1 GSGSGSGSGMERIKE
16 LMEMVKNSRM
26 REILTTT
33 SVDHM
38 AVIKKYTSGRQ
49 EKNPALRMK
58 WMMAMKYPIS
68 ASSRIR
74 EMIPE
79 KDEDGNTLWT
89 NTKDAGSNRVLV
101 SPNAVTWWNRAG
113 PVSDV
118 VHYPRVYKMY
128 FDRLER
134 LTHGTFGPVKF
145 YNQVKVRKRVDIN
158 PGHKDLTS
166 REAQEV
172 IMEVVFPNEVG
183 ARTLSSDAQLTI
195 TKEKKEELKNCKISP
210 IMVAYMLERE
220 LVRRTRF
227 LPIAGATSSTYVEV
241 LHLTQG
247 TCWEQQ
253 YTPGGEA
260 ENDDLDQ
267 TLIIASRNIVRR
279 SIVAID
285 PLASLL
291 SMCHTTSISSEP
303 LVEILR
309 SNPTDEQ
316 AVNICKAALGIRI
329 NNSFS
334 FGGYNFKR
342 VKGSSQRTEKAVLTG
357 NLQTLTMTIFE
368 GYEEFNVSGKRASAV
383 LKKGAQRLIQA
394 IIGGRTL
401 EDILNLMI
409 TLMVFSQEEKMLK
422 AVRGDLNFVN
432 RANQRLNPMYQ
443 LLRHF
448 QKDSSTLLKNWGTEE
463 IDPIM
468 GIAGIMPDGT
478 INKTQ
483 TLMGVRLSQGGVDE
497 YSFNERIRV
506 NIDKYLRVRNEKGEL
521 LISPEEVS
529 EAQGQEKLPINYNS
543 SLMWEVNGPESI
555 LTNTYHWII
564 KNWELLKTQWMT
576 DPTVLYNRIEFE
588 PFQTLIP
595 KGNRAIY
602 SGFTRTLFQQMR
614 DVEGTFDSIQIIKL
628 LPFSAHPPSLG
639 RTQFSSF
646 TLNIRGAPLRLLIR
660 GNSQVFNYNQMENV
674 IIVLGKSVGSPERS
688 ILTESSSIESAVLRG
703 FLILGKANSKYGPV
717 LTIGELD
724 KLGRGEKANVLIGQ
738 GDTVLVMK
746 RKRDSSILTD
756 SQTALKRIR
765 LEESKGWSHPQ
776 FEKGWSHP
784 QFEKGSG
791 SENLYFQ

>member
-1 GSGSGSGSGMERIKE
+1 MDRIKE
-16 LMEMVKNSRM
+16 LLEMTKNSRM
-26 REILTTT
+26 REILSTT

-38 AVIKKYTSGRQ
+38 AVIRKYTSGRQ

-58 WMMAMKYPIS
+58 WMMAMKFPIS
-68 ASSRIR
+68 ASAKIK
-74 EMIPE
+74 ELIPE
-79 KDEDGNTLWT
+79 KDEDGNVLWT
-89 NTKDAGSNRVLV
+89 NTKDAGSNRLLV

-113 PVSDV
+113 PISEV
-118 VHYPRVYKMY
+118 VHYPKVYKMY
-128 FDRLER
+128 FDRLDR
-134 LTHGTFGPVKF
+134 LQNGTYGPVKF
-145 YNQVKVRKRVDIN
+145 YNQMKIRKRVDIN

-166 REAQEV
+166 KEAQDV

-183 ARTLSSDAQLTI
+183 ARTLSSDAQLAI
-195 TKEKKEELKNCKISP
+195 TKEKKQELQNCKISP

-220 LVRRTRF
+220 LVRKTRF
-227 LPIAGATSSTYVEV
+227 LPVAGATSSTHVEV

-260 ENDDLDQ
+260 ENDDMDQ
-267 TLIIASRNIVRR
+267 TLIIAARNIVRR

-285 PLASLL
+285 PLASLI
-291 SMCHTTSISSEP
+291 SMCHTTNISAEP
-303 LVEILR
+303 LTEILKA
-309 SNPTDEQ
+309 NPTDEQ
-316 AVNICKAALGIRI
+316 AVNICKAALGIKI

-334 FGGYNFKR
+334 FGGYNFKKI
-342 VKGSSQRTEKAVLTG
+342 KGNSKRSEQQVLTG
-357 NLQTLTMTIFE
+357 NLQTLTLTIFE

-383 LKKGAQRLIQA
+383 LKKGTQRLIQA
-394 IIGGRTL
+394 IIGGRTI

-409 TLMVFSQEEKMLK
+409 TLMVFSQEDKMIK
-422 AVRGDLNFVN
+422 SVRGDLNFLN
-432 RANQRLNPMYQ
+432 RANQRLHPMYQ

-448 QKDSSTLLKNWGTEE
+448 QKDSGVLLRNWGMED
-463 IDPIM
+463 IDPVMGIM
-468 GIAGIMPDGT
+468 GILPDGT
-478 INKTQ
+478 INRNT
-483 TLMGVRLSQGGVDE
+483 TLVGVRISQGGVDE

-506 NIDKYLRVRNEKGEL
+506 SIDKYLRVKNEKGEL

-555 LTNTYHWII
+555 LTNTYHWIL
-564 KNWELLKTQWMT
+564 KNWEILKTQWMT
-576 DPTVLYNRIEFE
+576 TPNILYNRMEFE

-595 KGNRAIY
+595 KGNRAAY

-628 LPFSAHPPSLG
+628 LPFAAHPPSAG
-639 RTQFSSF
+639 RSQFSSF
-646 TLNIRGAPLRLLIR
+646 TINIRGAPLRLLIR
-660 GNSQVFNYNQMENV
+660 GNSQIFNYNKMENS
-674 IIVLGKSVGSPERS
+674 IIILGKNVGKLDES
-688 ILTESSSIESAVLRG
+688 IITETNTIESAVLRG

-717 LTIGELD
+717 LTIAELD

-756 SQTALKRIR
+756 SQTAIKRIR
-765 LEESKGWSHPQ
+765 LEESK
-776 FEKGWSHP
+776 
-784 QFEKGSG
+784 
-791 SENLYFQ
+791 